1 MTFIVQLFLSGNFKS
16 FVAFKIAVPE
26 AKIHMRLIPKYWV

>member
-1 MTFIVQLFLSGNFKS
+1 MTCIVQLFLSDNFKS
-16 FVAFKIAVPE
+16 FFAGKIAVPE